1 MLFDLFEDTDMIDQ
15 NREVQIDLTNT
26 KIIII
31 DNQE

>member
-1 MLFDLFEDTDMIDQ
+1 MLFDLFKETDMIDQ